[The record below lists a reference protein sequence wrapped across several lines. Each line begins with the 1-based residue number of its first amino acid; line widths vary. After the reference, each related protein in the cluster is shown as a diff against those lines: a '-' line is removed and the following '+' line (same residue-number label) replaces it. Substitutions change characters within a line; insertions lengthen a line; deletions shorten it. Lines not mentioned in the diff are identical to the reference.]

1 MGYWGIMDAVV
12 QPARRLR
19 SRTAVT
25 AKGSGVKRNRSGRIT
40 RTKILDAAE
49 QVFADKGING
59 ASLREIMIVA
69 EVNIAAVNYYFGS
82 KADLLK
88 AVVSRRSALIN
99 GARLSLLEEGV
110 HKSGSVPTIDDWLH
124 AFVQPFVEA
133 EGSSESGWRNF
144 MRVLNWVATG
154 QGQDKLCQEI
164 IQETYGAMRQSFLD
178 ALALIMPELSV
189 EEVNW
194 RYYSAVTVLRTVV
207 IARERAELAGA
218 PVNTADLNHM
228 MAHVVPF
235 LRGGLTAP
243 AMARDK

>member
-1 MGYWGIMDAVV
+1 M
-12 QPARRLR
+12 
-19 SRTAVT
+19 

-49 QVFADKGING
+49 QVFADKGVAG

-99 GARLSLLEEGV
+99 GARLTLLEEGM
-110 HKSGSVPTIDDWLH
+110 KKDNSTIDAWLH
-124 AFVQPFVEA
+124 AFVAPFIEA
-133 EGSSESGWRNF
+133 EGSPDVGWRNF
-144 MRVLNWVATG
+144 MRVLNWVATA
-154 QGQDKLCQEI
+154 QGHDVLCQEI
-164 IQETYGAMRQSFLD
+164 IQDTYGAMRQSFLD
-178 ALALIMPELSV
+178 ALALIMPELSI

-207 IARERAELAGA
+207 TVRERAELAGA
-218 PVNTADLNHM
+218 PVNATDLTHM

-243 AMARDK
+243 AMARE

>member
-1 MGYWGIMDAVV
+1 M
-12 QPARRLR
+12 
-19 SRTAVT
+19 

-49 QVFADKGING
+49 QVFADKGVNG

-69 EVNIAAVNYYFGS
+69 DVNIAAVNYYFGS

-88 AVVSRRSALIN
+88 VVVSRRSALIN
-99 GARLSLLEEGV
+99 GARLALLEEGMNNNN
-110 HKSGSVPTIDDWLH
+110 GTPTIDSWLH
-124 AFVQPFVEA
+124 AFVAPFVEA
-133 EGSSESGWRNF
+133 EGSPDVGWRNF
-144 MRVLNWVATG
+144 MRVLNWVATA
-154 QGQDKLCQEI
+154 QGHDVLCQEI
-164 IQETYGAMRQSFLD
+164 VQETYGAMRQSFLD
-178 ALALIMPELSV
+178 ALALIMPELSI

-207 IARERAELAGA
+207 SARERAELAGA
-218 PVNTADLNHM
+218 PVNIAGLTNM

-243 AMARDK
+243 AMARQA

>member
-1 MGYWGIMDAVV
+1 MDVAVRA
-12 QPARRLR
+12 QRLR
-19 SRTAVT
+19 RRTVVM
-25 AKGSGVKRNRSGRIT
+25 AKGTGVKRNRSGRIT

-49 QVFADKGING
+49 QVFADKGVNG

-99 GARLSLLEEGV
+99 GSRLLLLEDGIR
-110 HKSGSVPTIDDWLH
+110 KSGGVPTIDQWLH
-124 AFVQPFVEA
+124 AFLQPFVDA
-133 EGSSESGWRNF
+133 EGSSEPGWRDF

-164 IQETYGAMRQSFLD
+164 IQDTYGAMRQSFLD
-178 ALALIMPELSV
+178 TLAAIMPELSV
-189 EEVNW
+189 EEINW

-218 PVNTADLNHM
+218 PVNLADLNHM
-228 MAHVVPF
+228 IAHVVPF

-243 AMARDK
+243 AMARGT

>member
-1 MGYWGIMDAVV
+1 M
-12 QPARRLR
+12 
-19 SRTAVT
+19 

-49 QVFADKGING
+49 QLFAEKGIGG

-82 KADLLK
+82 KADLLR
-88 AVVSRRSALIN
+88 AVVARRSALIN
-99 GARLSLLEEGV
+99 GARLALLEEGMA
-110 HKSGSVPTIDDWLH
+110 KSGGVPSIDQWLH
-124 AFVQPFVEA
+124 AFLQPFVEA
-133 EGSSESGWRNF
+133 EGSSDQGWRNF

-154 QGQDKLCQEI
+154 QGHDKLCQEI

-178 ALALIMPELSV
+178 ALAVIVPELSI

-207 IARERAELAGA
+207 VARERAELAGA
-218 PVNTADLNHM
+218 PVGSADLNHM
-228 MAHVVPF
+228 IAHVRPF

-243 AMARDK
+243 GIARGT

>member
-1 MGYWGIMDAVV
+1 M
-12 QPARRLR
+12 
-19 SRTAVT
+19 

-49 QVFADKGING
+49 QIFADKGVHG
-59 ASLREIMIVA
+59 ASLREIMIIA

-88 AVVSRRSALIN
+88 AVVARRAALIN
-99 GARLSLLEEGV
+99 GARLSLLEEGLR
-110 HKSGSVPTIDDWLH
+110 KSGGVATMDQWLH
-124 AFVQPFVEA
+124 AFVQPFVEV
-133 EGSSESGWRNF
+133 EGSNDPGWRNF

-178 ALALIMPELSV
+178 ALAAILPELSV

-207 IARERAELAGA
+207 MARERAELAGA
-218 PVNTADLNHM
+218 PVDIADLNHM
-228 MAHVVPF
+228 IAHVVPF

-243 AMARDK
+243 GMGRDK

>member
-1 MGYWGIMDAVV
+1 M
-12 QPARRLR
+12 
-19 SRTAVT
+19 

-49 QVFADKGING
+49 QVFADKGVNG

-99 GARLSLLEEGV
+99 GARLALLEESIAENNGT
-110 HKSGSVPTIDDWLH
+110 STIDGWLH
-124 AFVQPFVEA
+124 AFVAPFVEA
-133 EGSSESGWRNF
+133 EGSSDVGWRNF
-144 MRVLNWVATG
+144 MRVLNWVATA
-154 QGQDKLCQEI
+154 QGHDVLCQEI
-164 IQETYGAMRQSFLD
+164 IQDTYGAMRQSFLD
-178 ALALIMPELSV
+178 SLAAIIPELSI

-207 IARERAELAGA
+207 VARERAELAGA

-228 MAHVVPF
+228 IAHVVPF

-243 AMARDK
+243 AMSQDK

>member
-1 MGYWGIMDAVV
+1 MDVV
-12 QPARRLR
+12 ARAHRLR
-19 SRTAVT
+19 RRTVVM
-25 AKGSGVKRNRSGRIT
+25 AKGTGVKRNRSGRIT

-49 QVFADKGING
+49 QVFADKGVNG

-99 GARLSLLEEGV
+99 GSRLLLLEDGIR
-110 HKSGSVPTIDDWLH
+110 KSGGVPTIDQWLH
-124 AFVQPFVEA
+124 AFLQPFVDA
-133 EGSSESGWRNF
+133 EGSTEPGWRDF

-164 IQETYGAMRQSFLD
+164 IQDTYGAMRQSFLD
-178 ALALIMPELSV
+178 TLAAIMPELSV
-189 EEVNW
+189 EEINW

-207 IARERAELAGA
+207 IARERAELTGA
-218 PVNTADLNHM
+218 PVNLADLNHM
-228 MAHVVPF
+228 IAHVVPF

-243 AMARDK
+243 AMARGT